1 MAMKA
6 DRQVVSPEVEYAYYY
21 RKGGMATLVFIH
33 GLGDWKETH
42 LKATKYQELADYGI
56 LIIDQIGYG
65 DSSNPVGFNYTMKEQ
80 AEMLLKLIDK
90 LGIKE
95 VVLVPH
101 SMGGPVALELA
112 EMIENR
118 VKGIVYAEGN
128 VDFNDCFF
136 SNWIITKHTYEE
148 WVGGV
153 FQGILERYKQ
163 DPEQANYVTS
173 FSKAGP
179 VSTYR
184 SSEDLVMVSKKDD
197 IRDRLA
203 ALKIPVLA
211 VFCEKNKGKFTSE
224 AKMAEKFPLVFIPDA
239 EHSMMVDNPDD
250 YYREIAR
257 FVKSI

>member
-1 MAMKA
+1 MAMNA
-6 DRQVVSPEVEYAYYY
+6 ERQIVAPGVEYAYYY
-21 RKGGMATLVFIH
+21 RKGGKPTLVFIH

-42 LKATKYQELADYGI
+42 LPSTEYSELADYGI
-56 LIIDQIGYG
+56 IIIDQIGYG
-65 DSSNPVGFNYTMKEQ
+65 DSSNPENFNYTMKEQ

-90 LGIKE
+90 LALTD

-101 SMGGPVALELA
+101 SMGGPVAVELA
-112 EMIENR
+112 EIMGSR

-136 SNWIITKHTYEE
+136 SNWIITKHTYNE
-148 WVGGV
+148 WVDRV

-163 DPEQANYVTS
+163 DPKQANYVTS
-173 FSKAGP
+173 FGKAGS

-184 SSEDLVMVSKKDD
+184 SSEDLVAVSKKDD

-211 VFCEKNKGKFTSE
+211 VFGEKNKGKFTSE
-224 AKMAEKFPLVFIPDA
+224 VKMGEKFPLVFIPDA

-250 YYREIAR
+250 YYREITR

>member
-6 DRQVVSPEVEYAYYY
+6 ERQFVAPGVEYAYYY
-21 RKGGMATLVFIH
+21 RRGSEPYLVFIH

-42 LKATKYQELADYGI
+42 LKATEYPELAEYGI
-56 LIIDQIGYG
+56 LSIDQIGYG
-65 DSSNPVGFNYTMKEQ
+65 DSSNPEDFNYTMKEQ
-80 AEMLLKLIDK
+80 AEMLLKLLDK

-101 SMGGPVALELA
+101 SMGGPVAVDLA
-112 EMIENR
+112 ELMKDR

-148 WVGGV
+148 WIGGV
-153 FQGILERYKQ
+153 FQGILERYKA
-163 DPEQANYVTS
+163 DPIQANYVTS
-173 FSKAGP
+173 FGKAGS

-184 SSEDLVMVSKKDD
+184 SSEDLVAVSKKDD

-203 ALKIPVLA
+203 ALNVPVLA
-211 VFCEKNKGKFTSE
+211 VFGAKNRGKFSSE
-224 AKMAEKFPLVFIPDA
+224 AKMAEKFPLVFIPEA
-239 EHSMMVDNPDD
+239 EHSMMVDNPDA
-250 YYREIAR
+250 YYHEVAR
-257 FVKSI
+257 FIKSI

>member
-1 MAMKA
+1 
-6 DRQVVSPEVEYAYYY
+6 
-21 RKGGMATLVFIH
+21 
-33 GLGDWKETH
+33 
-42 LKATKYQELADYGI
+42 
-56 LIIDQIGYG
+56 
-65 DSSNPVGFNYTMKEQ
+65 
-80 AEMLLKLIDK
+80 MLLKLIDK